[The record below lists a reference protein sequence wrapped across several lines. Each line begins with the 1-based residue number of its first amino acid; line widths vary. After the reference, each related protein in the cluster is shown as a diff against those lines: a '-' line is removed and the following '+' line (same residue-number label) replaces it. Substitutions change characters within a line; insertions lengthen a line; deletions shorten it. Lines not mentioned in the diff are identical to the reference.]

1 MTWNYRV
8 FREED
13 GDYIIREVFYDAD
26 GAILGCTENAV
37 EPAGRSLEELTQDVE
52 WFKEAL
58 AMPVLTLADIPGPTG
73 MGTARTKDRSQN
85 LSREQLMTEL
95 GLEEPSTV

>member
-8 FREED
+8 FLEED
-13 GDYIIREVFYDAD
+13 GDYTIREVFYDAE

-37 EPAGRSLEELTQDVE
+37 EPVGGSLEELTQDIE

-58 AMPVLTLADIPGPTG
+58 AMPVVTLADIPGPTSSG
-73 MGTARTKDRSQN
+73 FKRTKDRSQN
-85 LSREQLMTEL
+85 LSREQLVAEL
-95 GLEEPSTV
+95 GLEEPSAV